1 MLFYLKWFYIMIGKI
16 LSFKYYNRFKLIVF
30 ISYIY
35 IQYLNY
41 LINLYIINNNFK
53 KK

>member
-30 ISYIY
+30 IYYIY
-35 IQYLNY
+35 IKYKNNLNN
-41 LINLYIINNNFK
+41 LNINNNNFK